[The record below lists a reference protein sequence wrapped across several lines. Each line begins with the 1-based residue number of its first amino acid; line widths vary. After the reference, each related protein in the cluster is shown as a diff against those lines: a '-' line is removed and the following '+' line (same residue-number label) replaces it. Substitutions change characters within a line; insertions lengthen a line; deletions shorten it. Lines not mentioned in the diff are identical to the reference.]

1 MLIGFLHNLIA
12 DICNRA
18 SACYRSHLCCI
29 KKTAWI
35 AVFFLMRVCMQPKHI
50 NCLTLWFYPKSD
62 APDFLPSFNQRDD
75 YALTWHAVPDE
86 MLLLRQKQGAPVLG
100 GTHADI
106 FFEFLV
112 EIVYIVVSY
121 TFGYL
126 VDF

>member
-1 MLIGFLHNLIA
+1 
-12 DICNRA
+12 
-18 SACYRSHLCCI
+18 
-29 KKTAWI
+29 
-35 AVFFLMRVCMQPKHI
+35 MQPKHI